1 MAFGRVTRRN
11 FLTIGTSLT
20 AMFLAAC
27 GGAPASPATPAA
39 SVAANPTSPA
49 PTAASGAA
57 PTAAPAA
64 ATTAPTAAASAAAP
78 AATSAPA
85 TPAAQSPAQT
95 TPAPSGK
102 RGGTLRIGVSAD
114 IVTMDPNMSGNAGDR
129 QIYFNVFNTLTRID
143 QNLNVLPELAE
154 SWEQPDPKTYVF
166 KLRSGIKFHDGT
178 AFDAAAVKANFDR
191 MMDPAGKSLRRGEV
205 ASIDKVTA
213 VDAQTV
219 RMDLKSPNSALLA
232 TFADRAGMMVS
243 PSAVQS
249 LGADIARK
257 PVGTGPFKFVEW
269 LPGDHVTLQR
279 NESYWKPGLPLLD
292 GVTYRPVLDALVKL
306 QSLQT
311 GQFDIIDYAPP
322 QKVAALKSDT
332 SVTFIPVKSLAAYW
346 LWLNTTRPPF
356 DNKALRQAMSLGL
369 DVSAIVKSVYYG
381 VGVPA
386 NGPIPP
392 SSWAHDASIPV
403 IQRDVAAAKA
413 KLSEGG
419 KASGLKIAFETGS
432 SPDDQRFAQVLKA
445 QLGDAGIEVDI
456 QLVDAARQTSDTIA
470 HKFDFTTA
478 GWSGRADPDGNTFQH
493 FSSKGGMNYGGY
505 NNPQVDDLLTKA
517 EAVSDHAQRKDLYSQ
532 VIKIL
537 RDDAP
542 AVFYMFPDQPKAASP
557 KIQGYEPIPDGMIRA
572 EAISFK

>member
-1 MAFGRVTRRN
+1 MAFARVTRRN
-11 FLTIGTSLT
+11 LLQMSTSL
-20 AMFLAAC
+20 AALLLAAC
-27 GGAPASPATPAA
+27 SNAPASPSTPAA
-39 SVAANPTSPA
+39 PATAQTAPSAPTSASAPA
-49 PTAASGAA
+49 PTNAPSAPTTVSVAA
-57 PTAAPAA
+57 PTAA
-64 ATTAPTAAASAAAP
+64 TTPS
-78 AATSAPA
+78 
-85 TPAAQSPAQT
+85 AQSAAQT

-154 SWEQPDPKTYVF
+154 SWEQPNPKTYIF
-166 KLRSGIKFHDGT
+166 KLRPGIKFHDGT
-178 AFDAAAVKANFDR
+178 VFDAAAVKANFDR

-219 RMDLKSPNSALLA
+219 RLDLKSPNSALLA
-232 TFADRAGMMVS
+232 TLADRAGMMVS
-243 PSAVQS
+243 PAAIQS
-249 LGADIARK
+249 LGADLARK

-279 NESYWKPGLPLLD
+279 NENYWKPGLPLLD

-322 QKVAALKSDT
+322 QKVSALQSD
-332 SVTFIPVKSLAAYW
+332 SSIAFIPVKSLAAYW

-356 DNKALRQAMSLGL
+356 DNKSLRQAMALGL
-369 DVSAIVKSVYYG
+369 DVAAIVKSVYYG

-392 SSWAHDASIPV
+392 SSWAYDDSIPV

-413 KLSEGG
+413 KLAEGG
-419 KASGLKIAFETGS
+419 KAGGLKIAFETGS

-445 QLGDAGIEVDI
+445 QLADAGIEVDI
-456 QLVDAARQTSDTIA
+456 QLVDAARQTADTIA

-505 NNPQVDDLLTKA
+505 KNPQVDDLLTRA
-517 EAVSDHAQRKDLYSQ
+517 EAVSDHAQRKDIYSQ

-542 AVFYMFPDQPKAASP
+542 AVFYMFPNQPKAASL
-557 KIQGYEPIPDGMIRA
+557 KIQGYDPIPDGMIRA
-572 EAISFK
+572 ETISFK